1 MLVLTGL
8 YMRYSQAI
16 PTQNQTAQTS
26 AKALYKNFYVHY
38 GFPTDIHS
46 DQGATCNFESKSN
59 QSLCSLTGMKKTNTT
74 PYHPMGNGM
83 VKRLN
88 RTLLNLLWN
97 IEESQK
103 ADLKSNVSTMIHTFN
118 AAVHASSG
126 FPPILTHVWAPS
138 PLGSRCL
145 PWNTSRHRVYQ
156 EPQ

>member
-59 QSLCSLTGMKKTNTT
+59 QSLFSLTGMKKTNTT

-83 VKRLN
+83 VKKLN

-103 ADLKSNVSTMIHTFN
+103 TDLKSNVSTMIHTFN

-126 FPPILTHVWAPS
+126 FPHS
-138 PLGSRCL
+138 YSCLGTI
-145 PWNTSRHRVYQ
+145 PAWQ
-156 EPQ
+156 